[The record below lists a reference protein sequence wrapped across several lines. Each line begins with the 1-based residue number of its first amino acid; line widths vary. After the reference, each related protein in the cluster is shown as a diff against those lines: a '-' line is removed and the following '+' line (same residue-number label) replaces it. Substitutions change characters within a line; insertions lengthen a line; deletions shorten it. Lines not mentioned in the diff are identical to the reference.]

1 MNSNESK
8 TMGIERQNE
17 KIEEKK
23 TIILL
28 KRYLTVSREHM
39 FKPRNFMTFWS
50 YQIAFNMAT

>member
-28 KRYLTVSREHM
+28 NRYLTVSREHM
-39 FKPRNFMTFWS
+39 FKPSNFMTFWS